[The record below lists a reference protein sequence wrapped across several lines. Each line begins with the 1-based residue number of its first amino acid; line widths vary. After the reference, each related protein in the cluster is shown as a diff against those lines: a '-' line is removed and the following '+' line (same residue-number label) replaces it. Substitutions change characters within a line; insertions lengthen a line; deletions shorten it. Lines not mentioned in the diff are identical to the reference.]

1 MVVQHLKQI
10 GKVKKL
16 DKCVPHALIPNE
28 KKKNHH
34 FKVLSSLFMCNDNKP
49 LRGSIPRQIDKKS
62 RVPKEE
68 IGVWNSQK
76 GGKDKLFCLY
86 SFSSFQSLSR
96 V

>member
-1 MVVQHLKQI
+1 MVVQHLKHI

-16 DKCVPHALIPNE
+16 DKHVPHALIPNE
-28 KKKNHH
+28 KKNHH

-49 LRGSIPRQIDKKS
+49 VRDSIPRQIDK
-62 RVPKEE
+62 KEE

-86 SFSSFQSLSR
+86 SFISFQSLSR